1 MFLFICA
8 SVKVSFV
15 VRTASHFAAP
25 CFSFSVVID
34 GPYRFKAGK
43 LSRQG
48 VPLARIDRRQT
59 GDQQIPRIGEKPLQL
74 LTGNFAVLQLRAE
87 SRQLRR
93 PAAADELA

>member
-1 MFLFICA
+1 MPHPNIKIALTNKFPQLLHNRRKPIPA
-8 SVKVSFV
+8 
-15 VRTASHFAAP
+15 
-25 CFSFSVVID
+25 
-34 GPYRFKAGK
+34 KAGQ